1 MWRIMVTTSW
11 APLTVRWGSG
21 DSGLN
26 PAFIHYAVQIGNSMI
41 RELLKYLGTLEK
53 KLDEKASCSMS
64 DMSALNVAYFV
75 LYVRW
80 IP

>member
-1 MWRIMVTTSW
+1 
-11 APLTVRWGSG
+11 
-21 DSGLN
+21 
-26 PAFIHYAVQIGNSMI
+26 MI